1 MSTVTNILVND
12 KFWKLP
18 TSIIFLDRETR
29 DKDIYPKPAHI
40 YLFIFLSHWYWIYSF
55 LSLILNIVWVCM
67 IPYMCITN
75 VNVFWQICYYFQNLF
90 QFMCNRKGHLQG
102 KRYKMLW
109 WWLVFN
115 DDSSSGNYS
124 LTLIF
129 SLFFPLQFSGEKLH
143 CPERSFVT
151 MWFARPYLTFLN
163 AAIAYPSS
171 LTSLFSFFRGST
183 QLLIPFI
190 LPRLISFCPSTKY
203 CTLWDCFLPKNNCCL
218 PLSDS
223 TWILVLG

>member
-67 IPYMCITN
+67 IPYMCITS

-102 KRYKMLW
+102 KDTKYYGDGL
-109 WWLVFN
+109 
-115 DDSSSGNYS
+115 SSMMTPP
-124 LTLIF
+124 LAITL
-129 SLFFPLQFSGEKLH
+129 SHWFFL
-143 CPERSFVT
+143 
-151 MWFARPYLTFLN
+151 
-163 AAIAYPSS
+163 
-171 LTSLFSFFRGST
+171 SFFLSNFLEKNCT
-183 QLLIPFI
+183 ALKEVLWLCD
-190 LPRLISFCPSTKY
+190 LPDHI
-203 CTLWDCFLPKNNCCL
+203 
-218 PLSDS
+218 
-223 TWILVLG
+223 

>member
-18 TSIIFLDRETR
+18 TPIIFLDRQTR

-129 SLFFPLQFSGEKLH
+129 FSLFSSPIFWRKIALPWKKFCDYVICQTISNLLECSYCLSLFFNIPVFFLPWFHSIAY
-143 CPERSFVT
+143 SF
-151 MWFARPYLTFLN
+151 YLTSPHIFLSK
-163 AAIAYPSS
+163 YQV
-171 LTSLFSFFRGST
+171 LYTLGLFST
-183 QLLIPFI
+183 QE
-190 LPRLISFCPSTKY
+190 
-203 CTLWDCFLPKNNCCL
+203 
-218 PLSDS
+218 
-223 TWILVLG
+223 